1 MMTYS
6 VPENI
11 AISDSGFIFLPTTGE
26 TFTLNEIGKQIFKM
40 LQAKKSIEEISK
52 EILEQYDIDTLTVE
66 RDVEDFL
73 LRLKSLNL
81 IVII

>member
-1 MMTYS
+1 MKTYS

-52 EILEQYDIDTLTVE
+52 EILDEYDIDTLTVE

>member
-73 LRLKSLNL
+73 LRLRSLNL
-81 IVII
+81 IVIT